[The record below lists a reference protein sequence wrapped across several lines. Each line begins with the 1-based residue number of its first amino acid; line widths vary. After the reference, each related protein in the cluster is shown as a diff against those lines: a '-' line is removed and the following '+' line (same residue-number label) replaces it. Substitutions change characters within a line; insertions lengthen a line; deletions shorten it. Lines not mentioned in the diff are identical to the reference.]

1 MIDCVVR
8 RSKLDLYRKNVTD
21 HPRSFMN
28 DSIDTLLQQ
37 GFIQATAQLA
47 NFARQD
53 NWLTNL
59 QIAFGSNF
67 DTDVALKIASQFQ
80 AGDFTL
86 LPKIQILTE
95 GELGRANGAYAR
107 ELDRILV
114 SSDFLAQMD
123 GDVNAVAELLI
134 EEIGHKLD
142 CVLNGTEDSPGDEGA
157 IFLILVTGHP
167 LSAETLAAL
176 RATEDRGV
184 VNIDGR
190 QVAIEKQDFWPFE
203 GDNAES
209 RAAFSD
215 FLDWYLRD

>member
-1 MIDCVVR
+1 
-8 RSKLDLYRKNVTD
+8 
-21 HPRSFMN
+21 MN
-28 DSIDTLLQQ
+28 DATDTLLRQ
-37 GFIQATAQLA
+37 GSIQATVQLR

-53 NWLTNL
+53 NWLTQL
-59 QIAFGSNF
+59 QIAFGNDF
-67 DTDVALKIASQFQ
+67 DTDVALEIASQFQ

-86 LPKIQILTE
+86 IPKIQVLTE
-95 GELGRANGAYAR
+95 GELGNANGAYVS

-142 CVLNGTEDSPGDEGA
+142 CVLNGCVDSPGDEGA

-167 LSAETLAAL
+167 LSAQTLAAL
-176 RATEDRGV
+176 RSSDDRAV
-184 VNIDGR
+184 INLDGR
-190 QVAIEKQDFWPFE
+190 QVAIEKQEFWPMG
-203 GDNAES
+203 GDNEES

-215 FLDWYLRD
+215 FLDWYLSD

>member
-1 MIDCVVR
+1 
-8 RSKLDLYRKNVTD
+8 
-21 HPRSFMN
+21 MN
-28 DSIDTLLQQ
+28 DAIDTLIRQ
-37 GFIQATAQLA
+37 GFIQATAQLT
-47 NFARQD
+47 NFSRQD
-53 NWLTNL
+53 NWLTQL
-59 QIAFGSNF
+59 QIAFGDNV
-67 DTDVALKIASQFQ
+67 DTDVALEIASQFQ

-86 LPKIQILTE
+86 LPKLQVLTQ
-95 GELGRANGAYAR
+95 GELGSANGAYVS

-114 SSDFLAQMD
+114 SSDFLAQID
-123 GDVNAVAELLI
+123 GDINAVAELLI

-142 CVLNGTEDSPGDEGA
+142 CVLNGIEDSPGDEGA

-176 RATEDRGV
+176 RSLDDRGV

-203 GDNAES
+203 GDNEEN

>member
-1 MIDCVVR
+1 
-8 RSKLDLYRKNVTD
+8 
-21 HPRSFMN
+21 MN
-28 DSIDTLLQQ
+28 DAIDTLIRQ
-37 GFIQATAQLA
+37 GFIQATAQLT
-47 NFARQD
+47 NFSRQD
-53 NWLTNL
+53 NWLTQL
-59 QIAFGSNF
+59 QIAFGDNV
-67 DTDVALKIASQFQ
+67 DTDVALEIASQFQ

-86 LPKIQILTE
+86 LPKLQVLTQ
-95 GELGRANGAYAR
+95 GDLGSANGAYVS

-114 SSDFLAQMD
+114 SSDFLAQID
-123 GDVNAVAELLI
+123 GDINAVAELLI

-142 CVLNGTEDSPGDEGA
+142 CVLYGIEDSPGDEGA

-176 RATEDRGV
+176 RSLDDRGV

-203 GDNAES
+203 GDNEEN

>member
-1 MIDCVVR
+1 
-8 RSKLDLYRKNVTD
+8 
-21 HPRSFMN
+21 MN
-28 DSIDTLLQQ
+28 DTTDILLRQ
-37 GFIQATAQLA
+37 GFIQATTQLR

-53 NWLTNL
+53 NWLANL
-59 QIAFGSNF
+59 QIAFGGKF
-67 DTDVALKIASQFQ
+67 DTDVALNIASQFQ

-86 LPKIQILTE
+86 LPKIQVLTK
-95 GELGRANGAYAR
+95 GELGSANGAYTN

-167 LSAETLAAL
+167 LSAETLATL
-176 RATEDRGV
+176 RSLDDSAV
-184 VNIDGR
+184 ANIGGR
-190 QVAIEKQDFWPFE
+190 QVAIEKQDYWPFD
-203 GDNAES
+203 GDNEEN

-215 FLDWYLRD
+215 FLDWYLLD

>member
-1 MIDCVVR
+1 
-8 RSKLDLYRKNVTD
+8 
-21 HPRSFMN
+21 MN
-28 DSIDTLLQQ
+28 DATEILIGQ
-37 GFIQATAQLA
+37 GSIQATTQLR

-53 NWLTNL
+53 NWLANL
-59 QIAFGSNF
+59 QIAFGSKF
-67 DTDVALKIASQFQ
+67 DPDVALNIASQFQ

-86 LPKIQILTE
+86 LPKIQVMTG
-95 GELGRANGAYAR
+95 GELGSANGAYAS
-107 ELDRILV
+107 ELDRILI

-167 LSAETLAAL
+167 LSAETLATL
-176 RATEDRGV
+176 RSTEDRTS
-184 VNIDGR
+184 VNICGR
-190 QVAIEKQDFWPFE
+190 QVAIEKQEFWPFD

-209 RAAFSD
+209 RTAFSEL
-215 FLDWYLRD
+215 LDWYFSD